1 MKTVLLCEDD
11 AEMVTL
17 IRAVVERA
25 GYGLITA
32 SDGRLALQLGLS
44 QDPDLILMDL
54 LMPNAD
60 GIAATKMLRI
70 KGYKKPIVILTA
82 SERKE
87 DRVSALKA
95 GATAFIV
102 KTLAMSD
109 VEEALSRLL
118 GGGDAPAMK
127 H

>member
-1 MKTVLLCEDD
+1 MKTVLICEDD
-11 AEMVTL
+11 ADMVAL

-32 SDGRLALQLGLS
+32 SDGRLALELGLK

-82 SERKE
+82 SERE
-87 DRVSALKA
+87 PDRRAALAA
-95 GATAFIV
+95 GANAFIL

-109 VEEALSRLL
+109 VEETLERLL
-118 GGGDAPAMK
+118 A
-127 H
+127 